1 MSFRFHLQS
10 KLLPVSKAVN
20 FLLGAVLAIGA
31 LNPVLASD
39 TSPTYQVTHGI
50 AGTIISVGSDTMS
63 NLTSVW
69 AEEFNQH
76 YPQVK
81 FQLQAAG
88 SSTAPPAMTH
98 GTANIGPMSR
108 TLKASERDAFFN
120 EFGYEPTLVPV
131 ALDAITLFVSL
142 DNPATV
148 LTQQQIDAIF
158 SVTRFCGG
166 REAIDNWSQVLPD
179 GQFVQRIKMFGRSA
193 VSGTYG
199 LFKDKILCNGDFKA
213 QVAEQPSSTSVVQ
226 SVAFFKGAI
235 GYAGWGFQNAGIKLL
250 SVKLSTHGE
259 AVAPTEANIRSGNY
273 PYSRFLYLL
282 INKKPNE
289 PLADPYLEFVRFI
302 YSAEGDAIT
311 RREGYVPLGAAR
323 STQVLS
329 LLEAAE

>member
-1 MSFRFHLQS
+1 MSFLFPFQS
-10 KLLPVSKAVN
+10 KLLPVSKLVPV
-20 FLLGAVLAIGA
+20 LLLCSLAIR
-31 LNPVLASD
+31 PVLSVAADS
-39 TSPTYQVTHGI
+39 TQAYNVTHGI

-69 AEEFNQH
+69 AEEFSEH

-108 TLKASERDAFFN
+108 TLKASERDAFIS

-131 ALDAITLFVSL
+131 ALDAITLFVDL
-142 DNPATV
+142 DNPVTA
-148 LTQQQIDAIF
+148 LSQQQIDAIF

-166 REAIDNWSQVLPD
+166 PGAIEHWSSITGSDLFPH
-179 GQFVQRIKMFGRSA
+179 RIRMFGRSA

-235 GYAGWGFQNAGIKLL
+235 GYAGWGFQNAGVKLL
-250 SVKLSTHGE
+250 SVKLSE
-259 AVAPTEANIRSGNY
+259 DRAAIAPSETNIRTGEY

-282 INKKPNE
+282 INKHPGE
-289 PLADPYLEFVRFI
+289 PLANPYLEFVRFI
-302 YSAEGDAIT
+302 YSAQGDAIT
-311 RREGYVPLGAAR
+311 RREGYVPLGVIR
-323 STQVLS
+323 SNDVIKQ
-329 LLEAAE
+329 LLD